1 MHARTSL
8 LALAGLLVLGAAACR
23 STGPA
28 PTASAAP
35 AGSAGDPHTA
45 SAPPEPAPRVLATSP
60 VARLLLPAKD
70 LFREEGNTFSV
81 RFRVSNLTNHSLHL
95 DLASPTLVGPQQW
108 GPLTTEARQVVDE
121 MRHNVG
127 ELSVADRE
135 ALRAAL
141 RAGTLTELPAGESL
155 DVYVPFHGADAQMF
169 MGFATPW
176 VFVSLDGA
184 LDVVDPQ
191 GEATRLS
198 LAWTDTRGNADTDIV
213 HRMPVVLAE
222 RDCRRERSVQ
232 PRQGSPEWPVVY
244 CRVR

>member
-1 MHARTSL
+1 MFARTSL
-8 LALAGLLVLGAAACR
+8 SALAGLLALLSVGCR
-23 STGPA
+23 STGSA
-28 PTASAAP
+28 PASAAP
-35 AGSAGDPHTA
+35 AGSAGDPPPA
-45 SAPPEPAPRVLATSP
+45 SAPAEAAPRVLATSP
-60 VARLLLPAKD
+60 VARLLLPAED

-81 RFRVSNLTNHSLHL
+81 RFRVENLTDHPLYL
-95 DLASPTLVGPQQW
+95 DLASPTLVNPQQW

-121 MRHNVG
+121 MRHDVG
-127 ELSVADRE
+127 ELRPADRE

-141 RAGTLTELPAGESL
+141 RAETLTELPAGESL
-155 DVYVPFHGADAQMF
+155 DVYVPFHGDGAQMF

-184 LDVVDPQ
+184 LDIVTPAGD
-191 GEATRLS
+191 ATRLS
-198 LAWTDTRGNADTDIV
+198 LAWTETRGNADTDIV